1 MNILVSGPAIMELDD
16 LPIAAAIFEIDGTV
30 LYVNEANARM
40 FGRRVADFPGK
51 KSWDYVP
58 GAEHI
63 WSDVI
68 EGARVHG
75 TYRGEI
81 AIATPGGARSIHYVA
96 SLRPYE
102 GRTVC
107 VVFSLEHA
115 SSEEARRAADT
126 GAAQR
131 LESLGLVAGG
141 IAHDFNNQL
150 VSVLAEAS
158 AAREDP
164 ALAEPVRSAL
174 RRIEAAANRMAQLT
188 RQLLAYAGRGRF
200 VTERVDADDL
210 LREAHDQLAHL
221 MPATAELEVAPGG
234 GRSIVEA
241 DRGLLLQ
248 VFLNLVAN
256 AAESL
261 GAKGRVKITTGA
273 PTRDDG
279 TRWWSLTVSDNGS
292 GMDARTVA
300 LIFDPFF
307 TTKTEHHGLGLSAVH
322 GIVRRL
328 GGEISVDSQVG
339 RGSTFT
345 VHLPVVAGQPHGRR
359 TPTLPLPRL
368 SLRDKRVLVADDEPA
383 VRSTLRRLL
392 ERRGAIV
399 VTANDGAEAAEQLAD
414 GQYTLVCLDV
424 TMPELTGY
432 QLLPIARRAQPVAP
446 VLMMSGYTDASK
458 GSSGGDEEPDL
469 FLEKPFTANAFDAA
483 VDELL
488 ERGVT

>member
-1 MNILVSGPAIMELDD
+1 MNNLVSGAIMGLDD
-16 LPIAAAIFEIDGTV
+16 LPIASAIFELDGTI

-40 FGRRVADFPGK
+40 FGRTVADFIGK

-63 WSDVI
+63 WPDVV

-75 TYRGEI
+75 TFRGEI
-81 AIATPGGARSIHYVA
+81 AIAMPAGTQAIHYVA
-96 SLRPYE
+96 TLRPYE
-102 GRTVC
+102 GRTVV
-107 VVFSLEHA
+107 VVFSIEHTP
-115 SSEEARRAADT
+115 SEEAQRATDAS
-126 GAAQR
+126 AKQR

-158 AAREDP
+158 AVREDP
-164 ALAEPVRSAL
+164 ALGEPVRSAL

-210 LREAHDQLAHL
+210 VREAHDQLARM
-221 MPATAELEVAPGG
+221 MPPSAELEIAPGA

-248 VFLNLVAN
+248 VLLNLVAN

-261 GAKGRVKITTGA
+261 RAKGRVKITTGA

-292 GMDARTVA
+292 GIDARTVA
-300 LIFDPFF
+300 RVFDPFF

-322 GIVRRL
+322 GIIRRL

-339 RGSTFT
+339 RGSTFA
-345 VHLPVVAGQPHGRR
+345 VRLPVVAGEPHCRR
-359 TPTLPLPRL
+359 TPTQPLPLL
-368 SLRDKRVLVADDEPA
+368 SLRDKRVLVADDEPI
-383 VRSTLRRLL
+383 VRATLRRLL

-399 VTANDGAEAAEQLAD
+399 VTANDGAEAAERLAD

-424 TMPELTGY
+424 MMPQLTGY

-458 GSSGGDEEPDL
+458 GSGGGDDEPDL
-469 FLEKPFTANAFDAA
+469 FLEKPFTAKAFDAA
-483 VDELL
+483 VDALL
-488 ERGVT
+488 ERDVS